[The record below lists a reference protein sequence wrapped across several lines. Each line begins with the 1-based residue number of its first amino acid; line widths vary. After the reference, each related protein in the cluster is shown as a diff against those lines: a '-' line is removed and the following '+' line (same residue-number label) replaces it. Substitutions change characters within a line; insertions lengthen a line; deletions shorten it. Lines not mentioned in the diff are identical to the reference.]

1 MFWQIV
7 GGACGVLTM
16 VATSLFRGVM
26 KLKTLCVGGHF
37 SQMPEPDPTRQ
48 FPENVLAHTD
58 DFNFLTG
65 VAYDRAL
72 AVILQDRDIDLV
84 FVDADYDP
92 LSELTMFITQV
103 QEIRPKLPVVIFTS
117 GADDKMR
124 YLMRS
129 GVSWHFTKHS
139 SVIGRLAEQIQRYI
153 FSPVSWDE
161 VFEQYASDG
170 VKPRIEP
177 GLSYADLE
185 ALNKNPEERYIIKR
199 LFANS
204 DVVQIFRMDEGLSGS
219 RIYTVK
225 PAHQLRRIL
234 KIDAVDHLEAVR
246 EKQERLIQPRLNRRI
261 GQIQGKLVRGQHMA
275 GTCYSLAGS
284 NRDAITLAQFLQDQN
299 RVRKELI
306 DNILGQLRASLDQLY
321 AGSSDTELRYWAP
334 LYSRVLP
341 TYLTLADAELVES
354 DDDDADF
361 VFASDEL
368 PTLSAVP
375 GNQTLQAINE
385 AALNGEQPAVIL
397 RDFEVAELDTKN
409 GVLYLHDDLVARYP
423 VSTLVRGKNHPILRF
438 KVALQES
445 EWEMLTHPVFRR
457 GKRICVRGRVT
468 DTRDTILGRSVAEAT
483 GEPFDFQSEQFELG
497 SGRFISPIANVR
509 SLLWEIGR
517 EDMIV
522 PIPQVS
528 PALHGDLNTSNILV
542 EVGDEAAVWLID
554 FSDARPGHIYFDLA
568 KLEVEF
574 RTHIFYRLF
583 KEMVDEG
590 MWDMNTA
597 TKFALLVENVLL
609 QTIEGGFGDFVSAL
623 RDYRPEWYDSL
634 YSHFP
639 LYSENLLYFL
649 YALRAIALAHS
660 PERFRYHYPVA
671 VFFQSI
677 AVLKYEGLGQEPW
690 HPWAKRLA
698 LCCAVVSGKRAIEEV
713 ERPREVAEVLGLL
726 RQRSAFSLITVSGG
740 EERKYLLQWNANWG
754 MFNLIGGKIDNEKG
768 DRDSFARA
776 IQRELLEELGL
787 KSPKDYRIVRELR
800 PLLKRQ
806 FSRREYVFKDYEFRI
821 FKIEFLPRHPV
832 TREEYERF
840 AQRLSSDRENLLVT
854 RAEIERL
861 RTVSGRPISETTRMI
876 LQELGEITATAAD
889 DLFASLDFL
898 MDDGDLIVSRGRAQ
912 LSGRLINPQ
921 FGSLVEN
928 IMIEVLPSGD
938 YETDV
943 DTALIQIDALDV
955 GEEAPIAIWLQPREK
970 EATVQLRATYYDAR
984 GHEYRQL
991 FDSKVNFKTQERSLF
1006 HINNPYVVGKP
1017 LTPASESLY
1026 MGRDDVFT
1034 WIEENLIGKTQPH
1047 TLILYGQRRMGKT
1060 STLYQLVGGKRGQ
1073 TVREYPGYPIYPVYI
1088 DLQRLAGCN
1097 MPEFF
1102 DQLSSQ
1108 IVRALRKRDI
1118 RVTAPESWSSNGS
1131 IYGDFDEF
1139 LDRIEENLPKNGLLT
1154 LIMDELEQLQASVE
1168 NGRLSEEIFPYL
1180 RSLMQH
1186 RSRLTFILAGTNQLV
1201 EDYWSIIFH
1210 VGISREITSLSR
1222 ESTEKL
1228 IREPVSPMIQYD
1240 DLAVDRIWLATQ
1252 GHPYFGQLICH
1263 RLISDAN
1270 LEGRKS
1276 KTITIANVR
1285 DTIDKI
1291 IDEDDSHLQH
1301 LWNESPNGEKYV
1313 LAALAGHEA
1322 GEESVSRVEIAS
1334 RLREMPLSEEELRS
1348 ALKRLELRRLVTR
1361 QPVERQIQRRLAQP
1375 GGWQPTLVSKDYA
1388 YSIAFDLLRVWV
1400 ARKRP
1405 LGSLLSVAN

>member
-1 MFWQIV
+1 MDTT
-7 GGACGVLTM
+7 G
-16 VATSLFRGVM
+16 LFRGVM

-37 SQMPEPDPTRQ
+37 SQLPEQTQPLQ
-48 FPENVLAHTD
+48 FPWNVLDHTD
-58 DFNFLTG
+58 DFKFLTG
-65 VAYDRAL
+65 IAYDKAL
-72 AVILQDRDIDLV
+72 DLILQDRDIDLV
-84 FVDADYDP
+84 FVDADYDS

-103 QEIRPKLPVVIFTS
+103 QEIRPKLPVIIFTS

-129 GVSWHFTKHS
+129 GVSWQFTKHS
-139 SVIGRLAEQIQRYI
+139 SAIGRLAEQIQRYV

-161 VFEQYASDG
+161 VFEQYASDN

-185 ALNKNPEERYIIKR
+185 MLNKNPEERYIIKR

-234 KIDAVDHLEAVR
+234 KIDVADHLEAVR

-261 GQIQGKLVRGQHMA
+261 GQIQGKLIRGQHMA
-275 GTCYSLAGS
+275 GTCYTLAGS

-306 DNILGQLRASLDQLY
+306 DKILEQLRVSLDQLY

-341 TYLTLADAELVES
+341 TYLTLADAQLVEP
-354 DDDDADF
+354 DETDADF
-361 VFASDEL
+361 VFLADEL
-368 PTLSAVP
+368 TTLSAVP
-375 GNQTLQAINE
+375 GNQTLRAINE
-385 AALNGEQPAVIL
+385 AVLHGAQPEVIL
-397 RDFEVAELDTKN
+397 GNFEVAELDTQH

-438 KVALQES
+438 KVILKES
-445 EWEMLTHPVFRR
+445 EREMLTHPVFRR

-468 DTRDTILGRSVAEAT
+468 DTQDTILGRSMAEVT
-483 GEPFDFQSEQFELG
+483 GEDFDFKSQKFELG
-497 SGRFISPIANVR
+497 AGRFISPITNVR
-509 SLLWEIGR
+509 CLLWEIGR

-528 PALHGDLNTSNILV
+528 PVVHGDLNTSNILV
-542 EVGDEAAVWLID
+542 EVGDDVPVWLID

-590 MWDMNTA
+590 MWDMDTA
-597 TKFALLVENVLL
+597 TKFALLVENLLL
-609 QTIEGGFGDFVSAL
+609 QAADDRFEDFVAAL
-623 RDYRPEWYDSL
+623 RDYQPEWYDSL
-634 YSHFP
+634 YTHFP

-649 YALRAIALAHS
+649 FSLRRIAWTHS
-660 PERFRYHYPVA
+660 SERFKYHYPVA

-677 AVLKYEGLGQEPW
+677 SVLKYEGLGSEPW

-698 LCCAVVSGKRAIEEV
+698 LCCAAVSGKQAIEAV
-713 ERPREVAEVLGLL
+713 ERPREVADVLNVL
-726 RQRSAFSLITVSGG
+726 RQRSAFSLITVGSG
-740 EERKYLLQWNANWG
+740 EERKFLLQWNDNWG

-806 FSRREYVFKDYEFRI
+806 FSRREFVFKDYEFRV
-821 FKIEFLPRHPV
+821 FKIEFLPRHPA
-832 TREEYERF
+832 TREEYNRF
-840 AQRLSSDRENLLVT
+840 AQRLSPDRENLLVT

-861 RTVSGRPISETTRMI
+861 RTESGRPISETTRMI
-876 LQELGEITATAAD
+876 LQDLGEITAFEED
-889 DLFASLDFL
+889 EIFAQLDFQL
-898 MDDGDLIVSRGRAQ
+898 DDSNLIVSRGRAQ
-912 LSGRLINPQ
+912 LVIRLLNPQ

-928 IMIEVLPSGD
+928 VTVEVLPSGE

-943 DTALIQIDALDV
+943 DSALIQIDALDA
-955 GEEAPIAIWLQPREK
+955 GEEAPLEIWLQPREK
-970 EATVQLRATYYDAR
+970 EATVHLRATYYDVR
-984 GHEYRQL
+984 GHEFRQL
-991 FDSKVNFKTQERSLF
+991 FDAKVRFETQERSLF

-1017 LTPASESLY
+1017 LTPASEALY
-1026 MGRDDVFT
+1026 MGREDVFT

-1073 TVREYPGYPIYPVYI
+1073 TIREYPGYPIFPVYI
-1088 DLQRLAGCN
+1088 DLQRLAGSDT
-1097 MPEFF
+1097 PEFF
-1102 DQLSSQ
+1102 ARLSHE
-1108 IVRALRKRDI
+1108 IVRALNKRNI
-1118 RVTAPESWSSNGS
+1118 AVSVPESWSENGS
-1131 IYGDFDEF
+1131 IYNAFDAF
-1139 LDRIEENLPKNGLLT
+1139 LDRVEESLPENGLLV
-1154 LIMDELEQLQASVE
+1154 LIMDELEQLQVSVE
-1168 NGRLSEEIFPYL
+1168 NGRLNDHIFPYL

-1210 VGISREITSLSR
+1210 VGISREIISLNR
-1222 ESTEKL
+1222 DETEEL

-1252 GHPYFGQLICH
+1252 GHPYFSQLICH
-1263 RLISDAN
+1263 RLISDTN

-1285 DTIDKI
+1285 ETINQI
-1291 IDEDDSHLQH
+1291 IDGDDSHLQH
-1301 LWNESPNGEKYV
+1301 LWNESAHEEQYV
-1313 LAALAGHEA
+1313 LAALAGTHELS
-1322 GEESVSRVEIAS
+1322 EESVARVEIAS
-1334 RLREMPLSEEELRS
+1334 RLREMPLNEEALHM

-1375 GGWQPTLVSKDYA
+1375 GAWQPTLVSKDYA
-1388 YSIAFDLLRVWV
+1388 YTISFDLLRVWV
-1400 ARKRP
+1400 VRKHP
-1405 LGSLLSVAN
+1405 LGSMLSVARQPI

>member
-1 MFWQIV
+1 
-7 GGACGVLTM
+7 M
-16 VATSLFRGVM
+16 VTTGLFHGVM

-37 SQMPEPDPTRQ
+37 TQMPDDTSSGE
-48 FPENVLAHTD
+48 FPRNVLAHTN
-58 DFNFLTG
+58 DFYFLAG
-65 VAYDRAL
+65 IAYDRAL
-72 AVILQDRDIDLV
+72 DIVLQDRDIDLV
-84 FVDADYDP
+84 FVDADYDA

-129 GVSWHFTKHS
+129 GVAWHFTKHS
-139 SVIGRLAEQIQRYI
+139 SAINRLAAQIQRYI
-153 FSPVSWDE
+153 FSPVSWEE
-161 VFEQYASDG
+161 VFEQYASDA

-185 ALNKNPEERYIIKR
+185 ALSKNPEERYIIKR

-284 NRDAITLAQFLQDQN
+284 NRDAITLTQFLQDQN
-299 RVRKELI
+299 RVRKEVI
-306 DNILGQLRASLDQLY
+306 DSILEQLRVSLDQLY

-334 LYSRVLP
+334 LYARVLP
-341 TYLTLADAELVES
+341 TYFTLEDAELVEPNDYS
-354 DDDDADF
+354 ADF
-361 VFASDEL
+361 VFSADEL
-368 PTLSAVP
+368 TTLSAVP
-375 GNQTLQAINE
+375 GNQTLQGINE
-385 AALNGEQPAVIL
+385 AVLEGEQPEVIL
-397 RDFEVAELDTKN
+397 KNFEVAELDTQR
-409 GVLYLHDDLVARYP
+409 GILYLHDDLVARYP
-423 VSTLVRGKNHPILRF
+423 VSSLVRGKNHPILRF
-438 KVALQES
+438 KVALQKS

-468 DTRDTILGRSVAEAT
+468 DTQDTILGRSVAEVT
-483 GEPFDFQSEQFELG
+483 GKAFDFRSEEFELA
-497 SGRFISPIANVR
+497 SGRFISPLTNVR

-528 PALHGDLNTSNILV
+528 PVLHGDLNTSNILV
-542 EVGDEAAVWLID
+542 EVGDDVPVWLID

-590 MWDMNTA
+590 MWDMDTA
-597 TKFALLVENVLL
+597 TKFALLVENMLL
-609 QTIEGGFGDFVSAL
+609 QAVEGTFEDFVAAL
-623 RDYRPEWYDSL
+623 RELRPEWYDSL
-634 YSHFP
+634 YTHFP

-649 YALRAIALAHS
+649 FSLRKIAETHS
-660 PERFRYHYPVA
+660 PERFKYHYPVA

-677 AVLKYEGLGQEPW
+677 SVLKYEGLAEAPW
-690 HPWAKRLA
+690 YPWSKRLA
-698 LCCAVVSGKRAIEEV
+698 LCCAVVSGKQAIEEV
-713 ERPREVAEVLGLL
+713 ERPREVAEVLNVL
-726 RQRSAFSLITVSGG
+726 RQRSAFSLITVGSG
-740 EERKYLLQWNANWG
+740 EERKFLLQWNDNWG

-787 KSPKDYRIVRELR
+787 KSPKDYRIMRELR
-800 PLLKRQ
+800 PLMHRQ
-806 FSRREYVFKDYEFRI
+806 FSRREYIFKDYEFRI
-821 FKIEFLPRHPV
+821 FKVEFLPRHPLSQ
-832 TREEYERF
+832 EEYDRF
-840 AQRLSSDRENLLVT
+840 AQRLSPDRENLLVT
-854 RAEIERL
+854 RTEIERL
-861 RTVSGRPISETTRMI
+861 RTADGRPISETTRMI
-876 LQELGEITATAAD
+876 LQDLGEITASETD
-889 DLFASLDFL
+889 DIFAPLDFQL
-898 MDDGDLIVSRGRAQ
+898 DSSELIVSRGRAQ
-912 LSGRLINPQ
+912 LTGVLVNPQ
-921 FGSLVEN
+921 FSSLIEN
-928 IMIEVLPSGD
+928 VAIEILPSGG

-943 DTALIQIDALDV
+943 DSALIQIDALGA
-955 GEEAPIAIWLQPREK
+955 GEEAPISIWLQPREK
-970 EATVQLRATYYDAR
+970 EATVHLRATYYDVR
-984 GHEYRQL
+984 GHEFRQIL
-991 FDSKVNFKTQERSLF
+991 EGKVRFETQDRSLF

-1017 LTPASESLY
+1017 LTPASEALY
-1026 MGRDDVFT
+1026 MGREDVFM

-1073 TVREYPGYPIYPVYI
+1073 TIREYPGYPIFPVYI
-1088 DLQRLAGCN
+1088 DLQRLAGSD

-1102 DQLSSQ
+1102 DRLCHQ
-1108 IVRALRKRDI
+1108 IVRVLDERNI
-1118 RVTAPESWSSNGS
+1118 LVSAPDVWSSNGS
-1131 IYGDFDEF
+1131 IYNDFDAF
-1139 LDRIEENLPKNGLLT
+1139 LDRVEASLPENGLLVV
-1154 LIMDELEQLQASVE
+1154 IMDELEQLQVSVE
-1168 NGRLSEEIFPYL
+1168 NGRLSEDILPYL

-1186 RSRLTFILAGTNQLV
+1186 RSRITFILAGTNQLV

-1210 VGISREITSLSR
+1210 VGISREIDSLSR
-1222 ESTEKL
+1222 EETEKL

-1240 DLAVDRIWLATQ
+1240 DLAVDRIWLATKGQ
-1252 GHPYFGQLICH
+1252 PYFSQLICH
-1263 RLISDAN
+1263 RLISDTN

-1276 KTITIANVR
+1276 NTITITNVR
-1285 DTIDKI
+1285 ETIDKV
-1291 IDEDDSHLQH
+1291 IDGDDSHLQY
-1301 LWNESPNGEKYV
+1301 LWNESSNEEQFV
-1313 LAALAGHEA
+1313 LAALAGTHEA
-1322 GEESVSRVEIAS
+1322 GEESVPRVEIAS
-1334 RLREMPLSEEELRS
+1334 RLRDMPLSEEALHA

-1375 GGWQPTLVSKDYA
+1375 GAWQPTLVSKDYA
-1388 YSIAFDLLRVWV
+1388 YAITFDLLRLWV
-1400 ARKRP
+1400 LRKHP
-1405 LGSLLSVAN
+1405 IGSMMSVDR

>member
-1 MFWQIV
+1 M
-7 GGACGVLTM
+7 CGVLMMMT
-16 VATSLFRGVM
+16 TGLFHGVM

-37 SQMPEPDPTRQ
+37 YQKPETDESLQ
-48 FPENVLAHTD
+48 FPKNVLEHTD
-58 DFNFLTG
+58 DFIFLTG
-65 VAYDRAL
+65 VAYDQAL
-72 AVILQDRDIDLV
+72 DVVSQDRDIDLV

-92 LSELTMFITQV
+92 LPELTMFITQV
-103 QEIRPKLPVVIFTS
+103 REMRSKLPVVIFTS

-124 YLMRS
+124 FLMRD

-139 SVIGRLAEQIQRYI
+139 TSIARLAEQIQRFV

-161 VFEQYASDG
+161 LFEQYASDN

-177 GLSYADLE
+177 GLSYADLD
-185 ALNKNPEERYIIKR
+185 ALNQNPEERYIIKR

-234 KIDAVDHLEAVR
+234 KIDVVDHLEAVR

-284 NRDAITLAQFLQDQN
+284 NRDAITLTQFLQDQN

-306 DNILGQLRASLDQLY
+306 DEILEQLRVSLDQLY

-341 TYLTLADAELVES
+341 THLTLADAELVEP
-354 DDDDADF
+354 DEDEADF
-361 VFASDEL
+361 VFSADDL
-368 PTLSAVP
+368 TTLSAVP
-375 GNQTLQAINE
+375 GNQTLRAINE
-385 AALNGEQPAVIL
+385 AVLEGERPQVIL
-397 RDFEVAELDTKN
+397 CNFEVAELDTQH

-423 VSTLVRGKNHPILRF
+423 VSPLVRGKNHPILRF
-438 KVALQES
+438 KVKLKES
-445 EWEMLTHPVFRR
+445 EWAMLTHPVFRR

-468 DTRDTILGRSVAEAT
+468 DTQDTILGRSIAEVT
-483 GEPFDFQSEQFELG
+483 GESFDFRSKQFELG
-497 SGRFISPIANVR
+497 AGRFISPITNVR

-528 PALHGDLNTSNILV
+528 PVLHGDLNTSNILV
-542 EVGDEAAVWLID
+542 EMGDDVPVWLID

-590 MWDMNTA
+590 MWDMDTA

-609 QTIEGGFGDFVSAL
+609 QTIDGEFGDFVSAL

-634 YSHFP
+634 YTHFP

-649 YALRAIALAHS
+649 FSLRKIAETHS
-660 PERFRYHYPVA
+660 PERFKYHYPVA
-671 VFFQSI
+671 IFFQSI
-677 AVLKYEGLGQEPW
+677 AVLKYEGLGKEPW

-698 LCCAVVSGKRAIEEV
+698 LCSAAVSGKQAIEEV
-713 ERPREVAEVLGLL
+713 ERPREVAEVLNVL
-726 RQRSAFSLITVSGG
+726 RQRSAFSLITVGSG
-740 EERKYLLQWNANWG
+740 EERKFLLQWNDNWG

-832 TREEYERF
+832 TSEEYDRF
-840 AQRLSSDRENLLVT
+840 SARLSADRENMLVT

-861 RTVSGRPISETTRMI
+861 RTGDGRPISETTRMI
-876 LQELGEITATAAD
+876 LQELGEITAFDAGD
-889 DLFASLDFL
+889 VFASLDFQL
-898 MDDGDLIVSRGRAQ
+898 DDNELVVSRGRAQ
-912 LSGRLINPQ
+912 FYGRLINPQ

-943 DTALIQIDALDV
+943 DTALIQIDALDA
-955 GEEAPIAIWLQPREK
+955 GEEVPVAIWLQPREK
-970 EATVQLRATYYDAR
+970 EATVHLRATYYDAR
-984 GHEYRQL
+984 GHEFRQL
-991 FDSKVNFKTQERSLF
+991 FDGKVNFVTQERSLF

-1026 MGRDDVFT
+1026 MGREDVFM

-1073 TVREYPGYPIYPVYI
+1073 TIREYPGYPIYPVYI
-1088 DLQRLAGCN
+1088 DLQRLAGSD

-1102 DQLSSQ
+1102 EQLSQQ
-1108 IVRALRKRDI
+1108 IARALRKRDI
-1118 RVTAPESWSSNGS
+1118 IVSVPESWESNGS
-1131 IYGDFDEF
+1131 IYSEFDGF
-1139 LDRIEENLPKNGLLT
+1139 LDQIEEKLPKNGLLA

-1168 NGRLSEEIFPYL
+1168 NGRLSEDIFPYL

-1186 RSRLTFILAGTNQLV
+1186 RARLTFILVGTNQLM

-1210 VGISREITSLSR
+1210 VGISREILSLNR
-1222 ESTEKL
+1222 DETEKL

-1252 GHPYFGQLICH
+1252 GHPYFSQLICH
-1263 RLISDAN
+1263 RLISDTN
-1270 LEGRKS
+1270 LDGRVS

-1285 DTIDKI
+1285 ETIDKI
-1291 IDEDDSHLQH
+1291 VDEDDSHLQH
-1301 LWNESPNGEKYV
+1301 LWNESPNEEKYV
-1313 LAALAGHEA
+1313 LAALAGTHEV

-1334 RLREMPLSEEELRS
+1334 RLREMSLSEEDLHM
-1348 ALKRLELRRLVTR
+1348 ALKRLELRRLVNR
-1361 QPVERQIQRRLAQP
+1361 QQVERQIQRRLAQP
-1375 GGWQPTLVSKDYA
+1375 GAWQPTLVSKDYA
-1388 YSIAFDLLRVWV
+1388 YRISFDLLRVWV
-1400 ARKRP
+1400 ARKHP
-1405 LGSLLSVAN
+1405 LGSMMSVAGQPTH